1 MYLFFNQ
8 GREVFIMGKR
18 RGSAI
23 NIDTKGGWTPD
34 EGGDKRKKWERN
46 GKERKGML
54 LPGKYHKGE
63 KEREF

>member
-18 RGSAI
+18 RGAAI

-34 EGGDKRKKWERN
+34 AGGDKRKKWKR
-46 GKERKGML
+46 KERYAFT
-54 LPGKYHKGE
+54 GKIP
-63 KEREF
+63 